1 LCGRSGGRRR
11 CGRGR
16 EEVEEKKKGSVVWA
30 KTHIE
35 EQYQTVRGDGI
46 QEQWM
51 YEAEDRES

>member
-1 LCGRSGGRRR
+1 VDEGG
-11 CGRGR
+11 